1 MRTSLNR
8 TDVLDRVMRNER
20 YTAELMRTWLSFSDL
35 PTTQYA
41 VNAVLKTGD
50 PRKIAKYALMDME
63 DCEIKQMFR
72 GY

>member
-20 YTAELMRTWLSFSDL
+20 YTEEMMRTWLSFSDL

-41 VNAVLKTGD
+41 VDAVLKTGD
-50 PRKIAKYALMDME
+50 PRKIARSALSEMKDW
-63 DCEIKQMFR
+63 EIKQMFR

>member
-1 MRTSLNR
+1 MRTNLNR

-20 YTAELMRTWLSFSDL
+20 YTEEIMRTWLSFSDL

-41 VNAVLKTGD
+41 VDAVLKTGD
-50 PRKIAKYALMDME
+50 PRKIAKSALMDMK
-63 DCEIKQMFR
+63 DWEIKQMFR